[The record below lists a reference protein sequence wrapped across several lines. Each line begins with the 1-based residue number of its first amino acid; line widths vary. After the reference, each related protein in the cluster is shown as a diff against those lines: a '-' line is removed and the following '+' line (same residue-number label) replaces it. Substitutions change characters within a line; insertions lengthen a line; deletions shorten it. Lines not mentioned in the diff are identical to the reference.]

1 MSTIK
6 KKALLPPD
14 AIVVEVKNSSQI
26 QEVAYVPSIKM
37 MYVNFKSNDSVYS
50 YTPVEQKKFEKM
62 IDSPSIG
69 AYFHGHFKKSNEL
82 KVTSI

>member
-14 AIVVEVKNSSQI
+14 AIIQEVNNSSLV
-26 QEVAYVPSIKM
+26 QEVAYVPSIKT
-37 MYVNFKSNDSVYS
+37 MYVNFKTNDSVYS
-50 YTPVEQKKFEKM
+50 YVPVEESKFQKM

-69 AYFHGHFKKSNEL
+69 AYFIGHFKKSKEL
-82 KVTSI
+82 KVTSL

>member
-1 MSTIK
+1 MSTIR

-26 QEVAYVPSIKM
+26 QEVAYVPSIET

-50 YTPVEQKKFEKM
+50 YVPVDRKKFDALK
-62 IDSPSIG
+62 DSPSIG
-69 AYFHGHFKKSNEL
+69 GYFYKNFKRSHEL
-82 KVTSI
+82 KVKSI